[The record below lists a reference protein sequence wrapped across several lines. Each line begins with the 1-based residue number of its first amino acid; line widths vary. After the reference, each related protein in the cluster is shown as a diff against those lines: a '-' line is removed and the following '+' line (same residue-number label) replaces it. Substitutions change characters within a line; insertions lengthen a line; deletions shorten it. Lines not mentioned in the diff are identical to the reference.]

1 MGVNVRIAG
10 SASRVGDSFGWSIDA
25 AIRESVLS
33 ALSAAGMTSLDEID
47 TLVTVG
53 SDILDATTVAGHSG
67 IAGSYGHSLLTVP
80 SSAGHA
86 LAAAVVLIESGA
98 ARNVLLAGWGEGS
111 KFEEVDGRLIQAD
124 PFYARPLGAGA
135 AELAVLQAQRLVTSG
150 RLDVDDVVRYAQEM
164 SSRSPSLTS
173 SDSEWLRTIWCDGV
187 CALVLALGSEGDGG
201 ISVSDFG
208 SSFQPYCPEPEDLDP
223 SRWVSAAQS
232 AMRSPEAL
240 DLGNLIALEVGGPTA
255 ACEVAAVADLLGKQG
270 WDATDPRVN
279 SSGGSARAYFG
290 PATGLQRLVSAAD
303 ALERAG
309 SASERSLA
317 AVIDLAG
324 PIGQA
329 TSLIVLERGSE

>member
-1 MGVNVRIAG
+1 MGANVVVAG
-10 SASRVGDSFGWSIDA
+10 SASKVGSSFGWSIDE
-25 AIRESVLS
+25 AIRETVLS
-33 ALSAAGMTSLDEID
+33 ALSAAGMASLDEID

-111 KFEEVDGRLIQAD
+111 KFQDVDGRIIQAD

-135 AELAVLQAQRLVTSG
+135 AELAVMQAQRLVASG
-150 RLDVDDVVRYAQEM
+150 LLNVDHAVRYAQEM
-164 SSRSPSLTS
+164 SSRSPLS
-173 SDSEWLRTIWCDGV
+173 SSSGAAWLQTIWCDGA
-187 CALVLALGSEGDGG
+187 CALVLAPGSEGGLA
-201 ISVSDFG
+201 ISVRDFG
-208 SSFQPYCPEPEDLDP
+208 SSFQPYCPEPEELDP

-232 AMRSPEAL
+232 AMRAPDAL
-240 DLGNLIALEVGGPTA
+240 DSGSLVALEVGGPTA
-255 ACEVAAVADLLGKQG
+255 ACEVAAVADLLAKQG

-279 SSGGSARAYFG
+279 SSGGSAHAYFG
-290 PATGLQRLVSAAD
+290 PATGLQRLVSAVG
-303 ALERAG
+303 ALERSGATE
-309 SASERSLA
+309 SSIA